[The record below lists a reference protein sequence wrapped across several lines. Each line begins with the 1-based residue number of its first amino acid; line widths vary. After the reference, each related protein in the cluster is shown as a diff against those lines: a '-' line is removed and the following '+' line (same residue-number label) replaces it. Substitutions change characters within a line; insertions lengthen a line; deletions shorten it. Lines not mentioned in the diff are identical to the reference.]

1 MKGILLIFITAGTFF
16 ASAQK
21 NSASRILHVKFEDQL
36 VISAESGKLLMENK
50 AYPQSGVLEQYGYWK
65 PFYSIDPQ
73 LLAQYYEKAKQRLKK
88 NLSDPKTI
96 FEFRVNE
103 GMDLETVKKELE
115 RLPNIRYVSI
125 PPKLCAPATPDFQPT
140 QLYLF
145 DQAPGIHAEEF
156 WNTYNNHGAGIK
168 ICDIEYSF
176 NPDHLDLPQVT
187 ILGPPILEDSL
198 LESHG
203 TAVLGEIASLN
214 NGFGTTGISY
224 ESELYF
230 SEVFYDDDHQ
240 VAGALMTALQT
251 LEEGDI
257 VLIEQHI
264 WVSFGNGPSTF
275 VPVEWYEPYYDAIQL
290 VSGNGIIVVEPA
302 GNGYKNLDHPDL
314 STGNNGHYPFLQEN
328 WSEAIMVGAGSIGTF
343 NPPRSWLPF
352 SNYGA
357 RVDLQ
362 GIGEGVVTTGGGSL
376 YAAEGENHYYTNSF
390 GGTSSASPIVAGAI
404 ALLQS
409 LHEQHTGARLSANVI
424 RDLLVSTGKPQ
435 TMIDSVPIMQKIG
448 PLPNVFAAANLMM
461 DHLGIEAFQK
471 DGFSIYPN
479 PNQGSF
485 EVYVPNA
492 FVSELRLRDLTGK
505 EIPLNDKK
513 TPMGFDVS
521 SMNPAPGMYYLS
533 VVYAD
538 GMIATK
544 SIRITN

>member
-1 MKGILLIFITAGTFF
+1 MKGILLIFISGASFF
-16 ASAQK
+16 ISAQK
-21 NSASRILHVKFEDQL
+21 TEKQILHVKFEDQL
-36 VISAESGKLLMENK
+36 TISVESGKLVLGK
-50 AYPQSGVLEQYGYWK
+50 HLYPGTDALTQYGYWK

-73 LLAQYYEKAKQRLKK
+73 LLDQYYEKAKQRLKK
-88 NLSDPKTI
+88 NLSNPKTL
-96 FEFRVNE
+96 FEFHVKE
-103 GMDLETVKKELE
+103 GVDPGMVKKELE
-115 RLPNIRYVSI
+115 SLSQIRYVSV
-125 PPKLCAPATPDFQPT
+125 PPKLRAPAAPDFQPL

-145 DQAPGIHAEEF
+145 DQEPGIHAEEF
-156 WNTYNNHGAGIK
+156 WNTYNNYGAGIK

-176 NPDHLDLPQVT
+176 NPDHVDLPQVT
-187 ILGPPILEDSL
+187 ILSPLVVGDSIMTR
-198 LESHG
+198 HG
-203 TAVLGEIASLN
+203 TSVLGILASLN
-214 NGFGTTGISY
+214 NGLGTTGIAY
-224 ESELYF
+224 ESDLHF
-230 SEVFYDDDHQ
+230 AGIFYEGEHHIED
-240 VAGALMTALQT
+240 ALIVALQA
-251 LEEGDI
+251 LEAGDI
-257 VLIEQHI
+257 IVIEQHLPTTLDDG
-264 WVSFGNGPSTF
+264 SFVYLPI
-275 VPVEWYEPYYDAIQL
+275 EWYEPYYDVIQL
-290 VSGNGIIVVEPA
+290 LSGNGIIVVEPA
-302 GNGYKNLDHPDL
+302 GNGFKNLDDPNL

-376 YAAEGENHYYTNSF
+376 YAAEGENQYYTNSF

-409 LHEQHTGARLSANVI
+409 LHEQHTGERLSANVI

-485 EVYVPNA
+485 EVYVPNQ
-492 FVSELRLRDLTGK
+492 FVSELKLRDLTGK
-505 EIPLNDKK
+505 EISLKSGK
-513 TPMGFDVS
+513 TQMGFSVS
-521 SMNPAPGMYYLS
+521 GLNLAPGMYYLS
-533 VVYAD
+533 LTYAD
-538 GMIATK
+538 GQIVTK
-544 SIRITN
+544 SIHIIG

>member
-1 MKGILLIFITAGTFF
+1 MKGILLIFIVAGSFF
-16 ASAQK
+16 VSAQK

-36 VISAESGKLLMENK
+36 TISAESGKLLMENE
-50 AYPQSGVLEQYGYWK
+50 AYPNSAVLEQYGYWK
-65 PFYSIDPQ
+65 PFYSINPQ
-73 LLAQYYEKAKQRLKK
+73 LLNQYYEKAKQQLKK
-88 NLSDPKTI
+88 NLSNPLTL
-96 FEFRVNE
+96 FEFHVNE

-115 RLPNIRYVSI
+115 CLPNIRYVSV
-125 PPKLCAPATPDFQPT
+125 PPKLCVPATPDFQPL

-156 WNTYNNHGAGIK
+156 WSTYNNYGAGIK

-187 ILGPPILEDSL
+187 ILGPPIWEDSL

-240 VAGALMTALQT
+240 VAGALMTALQA

-264 WVSFGNGPSTF
+264 WVSFENGPSTF

-314 STGNNGHYPFLQEN
+314 STGNNGHYPFLEGN
-328 WSEAIMVGAGSIGTF
+328 WSEAIMIGAGAIGIGDT
-343 NPPRSWLPF
+343 PRSRLDF
-352 SNYGA
+352 SNYGK

-362 GIGEGVVTTGGGSL
+362 GIGEGMVTTGGGSL
-376 YAAEGENHYYTNSF
+376 YSAEGENQYYTNTF
-390 GGTSSASPIVAGAI
+390 GGTSSASPVVTGAI

-409 LHEQHTGARLSANVI
+409 LHEQHTGQRLSAGAL
-424 RDLLVSTGKPQ
+424 RDLLVNTGKPQ
-435 TMIDSVPIMQKIG
+435 VAGQYPVTEKIG

-461 DHLGIEAFQK
+461 EHLGIEVFQK
-471 DGFSIYPN
+471 DGFSINPN

-485 EVYVPNA
+485 EIYIPNA
-492 FVSELRLRDLTGK
+492 FVAELRLRDLTGK
-505 EIPLNDKK
+505 EIPLNYEK

-521 SMNPAPGMYYLS
+521 SLYPAPGMYYLS

-538 GMIATK
+538 GMIVTK
-544 SIRITN
+544 SIQITN

>member
-1 MKGILLIFITAGTFF
+1 MKGILLFLISGSSFF
-16 ASAQK
+16 VSAQK
-21 NSASRILHVKFEDQL
+21 TEKPLLHVKFEDQ
-36 VISAESGKLLMENK
+36 VSVSVNSGKLMLGNSL
-50 AYPQSGVLEQYGYWK
+50 YPGTEVLEPYGYWK

-88 NLSDPKTI
+88 NLSNPFTL
-96 FEFRVNE
+96 FEFCVNE
-103 GMDLETVKKELE
+103 GVDTETVRKELKS
-115 RLPNIRYVSI
+115 LSHVDYVSI
-125 PPKLCAPATPDFQPT
+125 PPKLSVPAAPDFQPI

-156 WNTYNNHGAGIK
+156 WNTYNNYGAGIK
-168 ICDIEYSF
+168 ICDIEYAFDSM
-176 NPDHLDLPQVT
+176 HVDLPHVT

-198 LESHG
+198 MESHG

-230 SEVFYDDDHQ
+230 SEVFYNDEHRVGD
-240 VAGALMTALQT
+240 ALITSLQA

-257 VLIEQHI
+257 VLIEQHLLI
-264 WVSFGNGPSTF
+264 AFENEGSSF

-302 GNGYKNLDHPDL
+302 GNGYKNLDDPYL
-314 STGNNGHYPFLQEN
+314 NTGNNGHHPFLQGN
-328 WSEAIMVGAGSIGTF
+328 RSEAIMVGAGGIGISDI
-343 NPPRSWLPF
+343 PRSRLNF
-352 SNYGA
+352 SNYGS

-376 YAAEGENHYYTNSF
+376 YSLEGKNQYYTNSF
-390 GGTSSASPIVAGAI
+390 GGTSSASPIVVGAI

-409 LHEQHTGARLSANVI
+409 LHKQHTGESLSANAI
-424 RDLLVSTGKPQ
+424 RDLLVNTGKPQ
-435 TMIDSVPIMQKIG
+435 TAGNFPVTEKIG

-479 PNQGSF
+479 PNRGSF
-485 EVYVPNA
+485 ELYVPNQ
-492 FVSELRLRDLTGK
+492 FVSELKLWNLTGK
-505 EIPLNDKK
+505 EISFSYGK
-513 TPMGFDVS
+513 TQTGFAVS
-521 SMNPAPGMYYLS
+521 GLDLLPGMYYLS
-533 VVYAD
+533 LKYTD
-538 GMIATK
+538 GQIVTK
-544 SIRITN
+544 TIQVIN